1 MGLQD
6 KLSYSMEETSLD
18 LNVDTVNTDSVI
30 CVEVS
35 TINLKSRLFIVVMV
49 RNEINGEE
57 RE

>member
-35 TINLKSRLFIVVMV
+35 TINLKSRLFIVAMV